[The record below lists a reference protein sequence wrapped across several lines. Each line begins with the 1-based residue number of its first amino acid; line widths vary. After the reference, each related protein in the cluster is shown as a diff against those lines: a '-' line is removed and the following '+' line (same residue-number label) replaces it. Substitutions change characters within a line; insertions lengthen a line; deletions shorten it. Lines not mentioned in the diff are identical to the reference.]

1 MKRFIYT
8 VCLVIICLFT
18 LNLTAKPDD
27 VTLLTGIHENGK
39 LYDFWEISE
48 LYKTIPHPQ
57 EIEKSVDE
65 IAKFAYSR
73 YNSGNSSVNPFDSIV
88 INLQNQTL
96 FTEPKEPWDLRTSH
110 ADYKMT
116 DEELQYVKSLIE
128 SYDVL
133 SWGSDAKKNI
143 WGEYENKSGYWELM
157 LQFNDGT
164 VVLLGNTTHK
174 EGHGEFVDEL
184 YDFIGSK
191 ERNVLKDFSDIYY
204 QARFENNANNILH
217 KPEDITKIIY
227 LDYVTG
233 GGIENEIFI
242 NIKDKV
248 LFTYPLYQFNS
259 ESANADYLMTNEEVN
274 EFIQLAEKYNICSW
288 ESQSGEQGEN
298 PHFNDKQ
305 KWLLILQFSDHS
317 LHIASGIEIDINGQQ
332 EFGEEIRK
340 LKNSKIP
347 NR

>member
-18 LNLTAKPDD
+18 LNLTAKHDD

-48 LYKTIPHPQ
+48 LYETIPHPQ
-57 EIEKSVDE
+57 KIEKSVDE

-73 YNSGNSSVNPFDSIV
+73 YKPGYHISNSIV
-88 INLQNQTL
+88 IDLQKQTL
-96 FTEPKEPWDLRTSH
+96 FTEAEGIENLRRSQ

-184 YDFIGSK
+184 YDFIGSR
-191 ERNVLKDFSDIYY
+191 ERNLMKDFLDIWY
-204 QARFENNANNILH
+204 QSKLYEN
-217 KPEDITKIIY
+217 PESVVQTADTITKIIY
-227 LDYVTG
+227 WDN
-233 GGIENEIFI
+233 IENKGLNSDFI
-242 NIKDKV
+242 VNVKDKL
-248 LFTYPLYQFNS
+248 LFTYDETWYFTQS
-259 ESANADYLMTNEEVN
+259 DDADYLMTDEEAQQ
-274 EFIQLAEKYNICSW
+274 IKDIAEKYDIVSW
-288 ESQSGEQGEN
+288 EVPPYKPKEGESELT
-298 PHFNDKQ
+298 KYM
-305 KWLLILQFSDHS
+305 WELVIQFEDHS
-317 LHIASGIEIDINGQQ
+317 LKTLFGTDRTMVEGQT
-332 EFGEEIRK
+332 EFTEELREFE
-340 LKNSKIP
+340 NSKTP